1 MTGAPEC
8 CHSWVHCVVV
18 VDLVTLCYSDVE
30 GAKRW
35 WVNAFDCK
43 HVKVPPD
50 WNNPLPSDVAL
61 KLPGYDAASIL
72 LSERAEVAQA
82 GFERSSSVVPVMFCD
97 KLKKAHEYLSSRGIL
112 AGPIQ
117 GDSDTE
123 FFEVRDTE
131 GNVIEI
137 CKEP

>member
-1 MTGAPEC
+1 MALFRT
-8 CHSWVHCVVV
+8 
-18 VDLVTLCYSDVE
+18 DLVSLCYSNVE
-30 GAKRW
+30 AAKQW

-43 HVKVPPD
+43 QVTVPPD
-50 WNNPLPSDVAL
+50 WDNALPSDVAL
-61 KLPGYDAASIL
+61 ELPGDNVPTVL
-72 LSERAEVAQA
+72 LSNRAEAKQA
-82 GFERSSSVVPVMFCD
+82 GFDRSSTVVPVIFSD
-97 KLKKAHEYLSSRGIL
+97 KLKKAHQHLSSRGVL

-117 GDSDTE
+117 GDGDTP